1 MTKIRE
7 RLHRFDKKFFV
18 RSLLLSLSVCLT
30 YLFFTP
36 GEIYLRNQ
44 KDFIVSARHTLLP
57 MLLSA
62 LAVTA
67 VAMLLLYLA
76 EFIHPEV
83 YDICADLTL
92 GVLLA
97 SYVQELLL
105 NRDLTALT
113 GRDVLDDLS
122 GKVLVV
128 DLIIF
133 IVIALL
139 PLLGHFIKKFF
150 PKWRLFQGDNG
161 MVVLILS
168 AAVIFMQA
176 AGFASSAAS
185 FGFDTYKRRNDLGF
199 AYAPTSSLSKEGNV
213 IVFLVDRLDSH
224 YMDEVLSTYPEV
236 EGKLDGFTFYQ
247 NNIAH
252 YTSTFPSITSMFTKE
267 PYPAGEEWVDYFSR
281 AWAKDNLCSALKDGG
296 YQVNLLMDNPNIFTS
311 QEEMTPLCDNQ
322 DYLND
327 ITYNYF
333 GRDGG
338 VQIMMKLSAIKL
350 LPYVAKKLVLD
361 ITPQDFSGA
370 FLRFTDR
377 DKSEFMPVSVSDE
390 SDLRFYDHLKNDPLR
405 ADSSKKTFSFI
416 HLTGAHDPYASLEQ
430 LYPGERKEG
439 SFEQMATL
447 RGDLEI
453 LFLYFEQ
460 MRACGVFDNSTIL
473 ILGDHGRAPKEIE
486 IGEGDRLTSPIV
498 TGLLIK
504 PAHSTGKL
512 LYDNVSELSNDYFA
526 ASVLEYAGLDHSA
539 YGISYEDVISRG
551 QVSPRDLCAT
561 RYWTLGSLEIIAD
574 YRVTGNARDFS
585 NWEMLPREGEE

>member
-44 KDFIVSARHTLLP
+44 KDFIVSARHILLP

-67 VAMLLLYLA
+67 AAMLLLYLA

-83 YDICADLTL
+83 HDICADLAL

-105 NRDLTALT
+105 NRDLAALT
-113 GRDVLDDLS
+113 GKDVLDDLS
-122 GKVLVV
+122 KKVLVA
-128 DLIIF
+128 DLVIF

-139 PLLGHFIKKFF
+139 PLLGHFIKKIL

-161 MVVLILS
+161 VVVLFLS
-168 AAVIFMQA
+168 AAVIIMQA
-176 AGFASSAAS
+176 AGFTSSAAS
-185 FGFDTYKRRNDLGF
+185 FGFNAYRRRNDLGF
-199 AYAPTSSLSKEGNV
+199 AYAPASSLSKEGNV

-236 EGKLDGFTFYQ
+236 EGELDGFTFYQ

-267 PYPAGEEWVDYFSR
+267 PYSAGEEWIDYFSR
-281 AWAKDNLCSALKDGG
+281 AWAKDNLCGALKDGG
-296 YQVNLLMDNPNIFTS
+296 YQVNLLMDSPNIFGS

-327 ITYNYF
+327 ITYNYL
-333 GRDGG
+333 GSGG
-338 VQIMMKLSAIKL
+338 VVRIMTKLSAIKL
-350 LPYVAKKLVLD
+350 FPYAAKKLVLA
-361 ITPQDFSGA
+361 ITPQDFSVA
-370 FLRFTDR
+370 FVRFTDR
-377 DKSEFMPVSVSDE
+377 DKSAFMPATVAAE

-405 ADSSKKTFSFI
+405 ADNAKKTFSFI
-416 HLTGAHDPYASLEQ
+416 HLTGAHDAYASIEK
-430 LYPGERKEG
+430 LYPGERKKG

-447 RGDLEI
+447 RGDFEI

-473 ILGDHGRAPKEIE
+473 ILGDHGRAPREIE
-486 IGEGDRLTSPIV
+486 IDEGDRLTSPIV

-504 PAHSTGKL
+504 PAYSTGRL
-512 LYDNVSELSNDYFA
+512 LYDDISELSNDYFA
-526 ASVLEYAGLDHSA
+526 ASVLEYAGLDRSA

-551 QVSPRDLCAT
+551 QVRSRDFCAT
-561 RYWTLGSLEIIAD
+561 WYRSVGSLDIIAD